1 MRTLGTLGTIKL
13 AILVAAVSVVTAAAT
28 FTAEKQVMRSSV
40 FEWDRLEAKPTKT
53 GAVRSVFKEPTTRL
67 DELEMHIT
75 TLNPG
80 ESPHAPHQHVDEEL
94 LIVKEGTLETSQNGV
109 ARRAG
114 PGATIFQASNEMH
127 GLRNVGQTPATYYV
141 IRWTVPTA
149 GK

>member
-1 MRTLGTLGTIKL
+1 MRPLKL
-13 AILVAAVSVVTAAAT
+13 AILIAGVSLVTAAAT
-28 FTAEKQVMRSSV
+28 LTAERSLMRSTV

-53 GAVRSVFKEPTTRL
+53 GAARSVFKEPTARL

-80 ESPHAPHQHVDEEL
+80 EAPHPPHQHVDEEMI
-94 LIVKEGTLETSQNGV
+94 IVKEGTVESTLSGV

-114 PGATIFQASNEMH
+114 PGSIIFQASNEMH

-141 IRWTVPTA
+141 IKWTVPSA
-149 GK
+149 AK